1 MSRGCSYWI
10 QRLLMAAW
18 LLSWKKWLSAI
29 DIGAAAAA
37 PNVKPQGNIS
47 KVEDAQNYHIYY
59 GQTFKVI
66 KNGIDGKSYLLIQS
80 DTRMAGRTKYCT
92 PRIKSFVIPLSN
104 FSVDTTTS
112 FPVSFFELLGV
123 VGSMKGMT
131 SNTVASECVLK
142 MVEGG
147 EISLINASEP
157 QQLAPFAAH
166 FVSNLDQFQACNF
179 ANFAATGEDSPLQRA
194 EWIKFLGAF
203 ANLEKRA
210 NQVYKAVKDNYLCLI
225 KVPEAKEKAFK
236 PIVAWMEYQNGIWS
250 FTKELY
256 KLKYVE
262 DAGGENVDASINKIT
277 YNISNPDD
285 IEDLHAILCTV
296 DVVIDETY
304 SWDAIGYNTTTF
316 LQNINIEDHSCF
328 GFLTNQSIWRYDKR
342 IHNLTTLDWFDGA
355 VSQPQLVLADLI
367 EILFPTGNYSTAH
380 FRNLAKGEG
389 VVSIEPNMCQRDMS
403 TPLDPTILPCP

>member
-1 MSRGCSYWI
+1 MV
-10 QRLLMAAW
+10 AW
-18 LLSWKKWLSAI
+18 LLSWKKWLSDI

-157 QQLAPFAAH
+157 QQLAPFVAH
-166 FVSNLDQFQACNF
+166 FVSNLDLYQACNF

-210 NQVYKAVKDNYLCLI
+210 NQVYKAVKDNYLCLT

-236 PIVAWMEYQNGIWS
+236 PIVAWMEYQNVGS
-250 FTKELY
+250 
-256 KLKYVE
+256 
-262 DAGGENVDASINKIT
+262 
-277 YNISNPDD
+277 
-285 IEDLHAILCTV
+285 
-296 DVVIDETY
+296 
-304 SWDAIGYNTTTF
+304 
-316 LQNINIEDHSCF
+316 
-328 GFLTNQSIWRYDKR
+328 
-342 IHNLTTLDWFDGA
+342 
-355 VSQPQLVLADLI
+355 
-367 EILFPTGNYSTAH
+367 
-380 FRNLAKGEG
+380 
-389 VVSIEPNMCQRDMS
+389 
-403 TPLDPTILPCP
+403 

>member
-10 QRLLMAAW
+10 RRLLMVAW

-29 DIGAAAAA
+29 DIGTAAAA
-37 PNVKPQGNIS
+37 PNFKPQGNIS

-112 FPVSFFELLGV
+112 FPGIAAVKYLHPILFVAVLLGV

-179 ANFAATGEDSPLQRA
+179 ANFAATGEDSPLQ
-194 EWIKFLGAF
+194 
-203 ANLEKRA
+203 
-210 NQVYKAVKDNYLCLI
+210 
-225 KVPEAKEKAFK
+225 
-236 PIVAWMEYQNGIWS
+236 
-250 FTKELY
+250 
-256 KLKYVE
+256 
-262 DAGGENVDASINKIT
+262 
-277 YNISNPDD
+277 
-285 IEDLHAILCTV
+285 
-296 DVVIDETY
+296 
-304 SWDAIGYNTTTF
+304 
-316 LQNINIEDHSCF
+316 
-328 GFLTNQSIWRYDKR
+328 
-342 IHNLTTLDWFDGA
+342 
-355 VSQPQLVLADLI
+355 
-367 EILFPTGNYSTAH
+367 
-380 FRNLAKGEG
+380 
-389 VVSIEPNMCQRDMS
+389 
-403 TPLDPTILPCP
+403 

>member
-10 QRLLMAAW
+10 RRLLMVAW

-66 KNGIDGKSYLLIQS
+66 KNGIDGKSYLLIQ
-80 DTRMAGRTKYCT
+80 
-92 PRIKSFVIPLSN
+92 
-104 FSVDTTTS
+104 
-112 FPVSFFELLGV
+112 LLGV

-210 NQVYKAVKDNYLCLI
+210 NQVYKA
-225 KVPEAKEKAFK
+225 
-236 PIVAWMEYQNGIWS
+236 
-250 FTKELY
+250 
-256 KLKYVE
+256 YVE
-262 DAGGENVDASINKIT
+262 DAGGENVDGSINKIT

-285 IEDLHAILCTV
+285 IEDLHAILC
-296 DVVIDETY
+296 
-304 SWDAIGYNTTTF
+304 
-316 LQNINIEDHSCF
+316 
-328 GFLTNQSIWRYDKR
+328 
-342 IHNLTTLDWFDGA
+342 
-355 VSQPQLVLADLI
+355 
-367 EILFPTGNYSTAH
+367 
-380 FRNLAKGEG
+380 
-389 VVSIEPNMCQRDMS
+389 
-403 TPLDPTILPCP
+403 

>member
-1 MSRGCSYWI
+1 MV
-10 QRLLMAAW
+10 RLSKSLRMALMARVIFSSRVIQGW
-18 LLSWKKWLSAI
+18 LEGQNIAHQGLSHLS
-29 DIGAAAAA
+29 
-37 PNVKPQGNIS
+37 S
-47 KVEDAQNYHIYY
+47 HSL
-59 GQTFKVI
+59 TF
-66 KNGIDGKSYLLIQS
+66 QS
-80 DTRMAGRTKYCT
+80 
-92 PRIKSFVIPLSN
+92 IPP
-104 FSVDTTTS
+104 
-112 FPVSFFELLGV
+112 PVFQLLGV
-123 VGSMKGMT
+123 VGSVKGMT

-285 IEDLHAILCTV
+285 IEDLHAILCMKHTV
-296 DVVIDETY
+296 GMQLDTIP
-304 SWDAIGYNTTTF
+304 
-316 LQNINIEDHSCF
+316 LHSSK
-328 GFLTNQSIWRYDKR
+328 T
-342 IHNLTTLDWFDGA
+342 
-355 VSQPQLVLADLI
+355 
-367 EILFPTGNYSTAH
+367 
-380 FRNLAKGEG
+380 
-389 VVSIEPNMCQRDMS
+389 
-403 TPLDPTILPCP
+403 

>member
-1 MSRGCSYWI
+1 MV
-10 QRLLMAAW
+10 RLSKSLRMALMARVIFSSRVIQGW
-18 LLSWKKWLSAI
+18 LEGQNIAHQGLSHLS
-29 DIGAAAAA
+29 
-37 PNVKPQGNIS
+37 S
-47 KVEDAQNYHIYY
+47 HSL
-59 GQTFKVI
+59 TF
-66 KNGIDGKSYLLIQS
+66 QS
-80 DTRMAGRTKYCT
+80 
-92 PRIKSFVIPLSN
+92 IPP
-104 FSVDTTTS
+104 
-112 FPVSFFELLGV
+112 PVFQLLGV

>member
-1 MSRGCSYWI
+1 MV
-10 QRLLMAAW
+10 RLSKSLRMALMAR
-18 LLSWKKWLSAI
+18 
-29 DIGAAAAA
+29 
-37 PNVKPQGNIS
+37 
-47 KVEDAQNYHIYY
+47 
-59 GQTFKVI
+59 VI
-66 KNGIDGKSYLLIQS
+66 FSS
-80 DTRMAGRTKYCT
+80 RMAGRTKYCT

-179 ANFAATGEDSPLQRA
+179 ANFATTGEDSPLQRA

-256 KLKYVE
+256 KLK
-262 DAGGENVDASINKIT
+262 
-277 YNISNPDD
+277 
-285 IEDLHAILCTV
+285 TV
-296 DVVIDETY
+296 DVAIDETY

>member
-179 ANFAATGEDSPLQRA
+179 ANFATTGEDSPLQRA

-256 KLKYVE
+256 KLK
-262 DAGGENVDASINKIT
+262 
-277 YNISNPDD
+277 
-285 IEDLHAILCTV
+285 TV
-296 DVVIDETY
+296 DVAIDETY